1 MPAAKKIKPPQTY
14 SKEGLVKTVYEII
27 FEASTGPGKSF
38 DLALL
43 GLILTSVLLVS
54 LESVSGFREAYVDQ
68 LVVLEWII
76 TAFFTIEY
84 LFRIWCVKYKL
95 RYITSFFGII
105 DLISIL
111 PAFVG
116 LWISGTHSLIVIRA
130 FRLLRIF
137 RILKLSQY
145 LGEAQV
151 LKNAMKASSPKII
164 VFLGT
169 ILIMVMIMGSVM
181 HLVEGPENGFTS
193 IPKGMYWA
201 IVTMT
206 TVGYG
211 DISPQ
216 TPLGQ
221 ALASMLMISGYGI
234 IAVPTGVVT
243 AEITAM
249 TQQKPAVKVLQ
260 SCDHCNT
267 SFVEEED
274 LFCRRCGKNI
284 TNS

>member
-1 MPAAKKIKPPQTY
+1 MPIFKSNRVPQTY
-14 SKEGLVKTVYEII
+14 AKEGLTRKVYEVI
-27 FEASTGPGKSF
+27 FEASTPSGKGF

-43 GLILTSVLLVS
+43 GLIIASVLVVS
-54 LESVSGFREAYVDQ
+54 LESISTVNSLYFEE
-68 LVVLEWII
+68 LFILEWILTVLF
-76 TAFFTIEY
+76 TAEY
-84 LFRIWCVKYKL
+84 LLRIWCVRYRFKYM
-95 RYITSFFGII
+95 TSFYGMV

-111 PAFVG
+111 PAYIA
-116 LWISGTHSLIVIRA
+116 LWLTGTHSLIVIRA

-137 RILKLSQY
+137 RIFKLSQF

-151 LKNAMKASSPKII
+151 LKKALRTSIPKIV

-169 ILIMVMIMGSVM
+169 IIIMVMIMGSVM

-193 IPKGMYWA
+193 IPKSMYWA

-211 DISPQ
+211 DISPK

-221 ALASMLMISGYGI
+221 ALASILMIAGYGI

-243 AEITAM
+243 AELTATM
-249 TQQKPAVKVLQ
+249 RAAEGTLQ
-260 SCDHCNT
+260 CPKCSSPRSSSDN
-267 SFVEEED
+267 
-274 LFCRRCGKNI
+274 FCRVCGYNF
-284 TNS
+284 NE